1 MGCAAS
7 VKSTWVA
14 RAGAKNPANLFQ
26 VLKSYLQIDP
36 AASPEAVFQRGAEKA
51 GQAQAQ
57 LEQAS
62 QQSPK
67 GKRISPVL
75 V

>member
-1 MGCAAS
+1 MRGVGEIDLGRPRWREDPTAI
-7 VKSTWVA
+7 
-14 RAGAKNPANLFQ
+14 FQ

-57 LEQAS
+57 LEQAFR
-62 QQSPK
+62 QAPK
-67 GKRISPVL
+67 GKSPSRAWSG
-75 V
+75 